1 MTTGRNADWKMV
13 TYLMVGFVAC
23 VILIMSFTLWVLS
36 TEDPN
41 SYGPKDF
48 EQRCENVGGTVIVV
62 GSKSKAYQCVVEV
75 PLDTS
80 P

>member
-1 MTTGRNADWKMV
+1 MTTGAEADRYIK
-13 TYLMVGFVAC
+13 YLAIGVLALVFLA
-23 VILIMSFTLWVLS
+23 MSLTLWVLS

>member
-1 MTTGRNADWKMV
+1 MTTGVEADERMLKMIGIALLV
-13 TYLMVGFVAC
+13 F
-23 VILIMSFTLWVLS
+23 LIVFIPFAFWVLS

-75 PLDTS
+75 QP
-80 P
+80 